1 MTVLALRRIG
11 WSGSGLM
18 NYSAQYNARGY
29 LSGIDIIDADEAGKH
44 RAQLEQAEQ
53 KIGPMHYLSKV
64 HTILSSPAQLASHP
78 RILDVVEQLIGPD
91 ILIYNV
97 TYIIKEANTKSHVS
111 WHQDLTYWGLDSDDQ
126 VSVWLALSDASESSG
141 CMRVIPGSHRLGRQ
155 HHILGEDDDNN
166 VLFQNQRVADV
177 DESKA
182 VAAELKPGQAS
193 FHHGWLLHGSS
204 PNQSAD
210 RRIGLNIQ
218 YIAPHVRQTKVQGFT
233 ALLARGVDRHQL
245 YGSDLAATNDLEPA
259 AMQRRVDLERLYH
272 DTAGRA

>member
-1 MTVLALRRIG
+1 M
-11 WSGSGLM
+11 S
-18 NYSAQYNARGY
+18 YSAQYDAQGY
-29 LSGIDIIDADEAGKH
+29 LSGIDIISADKASEH
-44 RAQLEQAEQ
+44 RTQLEHAELQ
-53 KIGPMHYLSKV
+53 IGPMHYLAKV
-64 HTILSSPAQLASHP
+64 HTILSSPAKLASHP

-126 VSVWLALSDASESSG
+126 VSVWLALSDASNSSG
-141 CMRVIPGSHRLGRQ
+141 CMRMIPGSHRLGRQ
-155 HHILGEDDDNN
+155 HHMLGEDDENN

-182 VAAELKPGQAS
+182 VAAELQPGQAS
-193 FHHGWLLHGSS
+193 FHHGWLLHSS
-204 PNQSAD
+204 APNRSAE

-218 YIAPHVRQTKVQGFT
+218 YIAPHVRQTKVEGFT

-245 YGSDLAATNDLEPA
+245 YGSDLAATSDLEPA

>member
-1 MTVLALRRIG
+1 M
-11 WSGSGLM
+11 S
-18 NYSAQYNARGY
+18 YSAQYDAQGY
-29 LSGIDIIDADEAGKH
+29 LSGIDIISADEASEH
-44 RAQLEQAEQ
+44 RTQLEHAELQ
-53 KIGPMHYLSKV
+53 IGPMHYLAKV
-64 HTILSSPAQLASHP
+64 HTILSSPAKLASHP

-126 VSVWLALSDASESSG
+126 VSVWLALSDASNSSG
-141 CMRVIPGSHRLGRQ
+141 CMRMIPGSHRLGRQ
-155 HHILGEDDDNN
+155 YHILGEDDENN

-182 VAAELKPGQAS
+182 VAAELQPGQAS
-193 FHHGWLLHGSS
+193 FHHGWLLHSSS
-204 PNQSAD
+204 PNQSAE

-218 YIAPHVRQTKVQGFT
+218 YIAPHVRQTKVRGFT
-233 ALLARGVDRHQL
+233 ALLARGVDRYRH
-245 YGSDLAATNDLEPA
+245 YDSDIAATNDLEPA
-259 AMQRRVDLERLYH
+259 AMQRREELERLYH